1 MDTIQISPDKAKRHM
16 ALLGKMLLYSINH
29 LTDEEKTYYD
39 SLVEDLASIART
51 PKDFR
56 SSQAEPQSPPASKP
70 AASKSSTFGTSS
82 RPAPRT
88 AIAPQPVRTQD
99 YSALSQNKKLQGT
112 KPERVVQWF
121 VECWDKQDFKQEYF
135 CLSENFK
142 QGRRS
147 QQSLEEYVNNRY
159 ERFANRHLTGP
170 ISKQVVDVSAP
181 VTDGDMASVQVAE
194 RHSGKDEDMIL
205 YRTYQLVFENTAWRI
220 LDFKTNQKRVRR
232 RV

>member
-1 MDTIQISPDKAKRHM
+1 METIQVSPDKAKKQV

-29 LTDEEKTYYD
+29 LTDEERQTYD
-39 SLVEDLASIART
+39 SLVEDLASVAKT
-51 PKDFR
+51 PKDFKPSQPAV
-56 SSQAEPQSPPASKP
+56 SSVTP
-70 AASKSSTFGTSS
+70 AAAAFSSH
-82 RPAPRT
+82 PAPAVARASMPSASPT
-88 AIAPQPVRTQD
+88 VRAQD
-99 YSALSQNKKLQGT
+99 YSTVPQNKKLQGT

-135 CLSENFK
+135 CLSDNFK
-142 QGRRS
+142 QGKRS
-147 QQSLEEYVNNRY
+147 QQTLEEYVNNRY
-159 ERFANRHLTGP
+159 ERFATRHLTGP

-194 RHSGKDEDMIL
+194 RHTGKDEDIIL
-205 YRTYQLVFENTAWRI
+205 YRTYQLVFEKTAWRI